1 VVEAIGSLAQRPD
14 VVALVDDPTPETV
27 ERLGRLGVGAVLHR
41 RRELDRLLPALGLKR
56 AGPTR
61 ANAWKA
67 VAERLE
73 GLVDYGGDLI
83 FAVDDEG
90 QVRYASASVA
100 RALGHA
106 PDELRGRLIFD
117 VIHPDDAAEAS
128 AALDRVVAGDHGAAL
143 ELRLRARDGRWVWT
157 AAALANRLDDARVQ
171 AVLISARDVSA
182 RQAHEAA
189 LAERA
194 REQETLAELGYRAW
208 RKPTWPY
215 SWMT

>member
-1 VVEAIGSLAQRPD
+1 MSVLAVSDLVDELMTRVVVCADSQLLLRQIRKVLAESHAAQVVAVTGDVGSAIGLIERLLPDAVVVDLRLVGGAGTDVLEAIGRLAQRPD
-14 VVALVDDPTPETV
+14 VVALVDDPTPETA

-117 VIHPDDAAEAS
+117 VIHPEDAAEA
-128 AALDRVVAGDHGAAL
+128 
-143 ELRLRARDGRWVWT
+143 
-157 AAALANRLDDARVQ
+157 
-171 AVLISARDVSA
+171 
-182 RQAHEAA
+182 
-189 LAERA
+189 
-194 REQETLAELGYRAW
+194 
-208 RKPTWPY
+208 
-215 SWMT
+215 